1 MFLILHRE
9 NVKVIKT
16 TDINMKQ
23 FINKIKVGTK
33 GMIPLFLFAFIPTHA
48 QKQWTM
54 QECIDYAMQNNITL
68 QKARLSQQSA
78 VEDVKGSKGAL
89 LPTVSASANQSLG
102 YRPWQDTGS
111 TTVTNGMVNTK
122 VDKTYLNGSYGV
134 NAQWT
139 VWNGNKNTNNVKLNK
154 LSGQQAELQVAET
167 ANSIQ
172 ERIAQLY
179 VQILYLDESIKV
191 SKASLET
198 SQKNEERGKE
208 MVEVGKMSKADLAQL
223 TAQRAS
229 DEYNVVDAQAQMA
242 NYKLQLKQLLELT
255 GEEEFDV
262 VIPQTTDDQALAEI
276 PALQNVY
283 QQALLSRPEIESS
296 KLAIESSDL
305 NVKIAKAGWLP
316 SLSLSGS
323 FSTSTNSLSSNGWSN
338 QMKTNFSTQ
347 AGLTLSVPLFD
358 GRQTRTSVNKAKI
371 QRQQAQLDL
380 QDQQKTLYQ
389 TIEGYWLDAN
399 TNQQRFRA
407 AQTTVESEQQSY
419 DLLAEKFNLGLTNII
434 ELMNGKDKLLSAQQN
449 RLQSKYQ
456 TILNQQLLRFYSE
469 GRPTPDI
476 TK

>member
-242 NYKLQLKQLLELT
+242 NYKLQLKR
-255 GEEEFDV
+255 DSR
-262 VIPQTTDDQALAEI
+262 PAERI
-276 PALQNVY
+276 PAGTAEPSGDREFQTGHREQRPQREDCQGRLAAQPQPVGQFLYQHQLPVVQRMEQSDEDQLQY
-283 QQALLSRPEIESS
+283 AGRTDPERSPVRR
-296 KLAIESSDL
+296 SSDTYL
-305 NVKIAKAGWLP
+305 GEQGQDPAPAGTAGPAGSAEDALP
-316 SLSLSGS
+316 
-323 FSTSTNSLSSNGWSN
+323 
-338 QMKTNFSTQ
+338 
-347 AGLTLSVPLFD
+347 D
-358 GRQTRTSVNKAKI
+358 HRR
-371 QRQQAQLDL
+371 
-380 QDQQKTLYQ
+380 
-389 TIEGYWLDAN
+389 
-399 TNQQRFRA
+399 
-407 AQTTVESEQQSY
+407 
-419 DLLAEKFNLGLTNII
+419 LLAGC
-434 ELMNGKDKLLSAQQN
+434 Q
-449 RLQSKYQ
+449 YQ
-456 TILNQQLLRFYSE
+456 PTAFPCGPDH
-469 GRPTPDI
+469 GRE
-476 TK
+476 